1 MHMQNAVF
9 KFILCKCVF
18 PKNWTCTSIWLKSDL
33 WFAPTNSMPLHCQI
47 FNSLRQIQCHQIS
60 NLSKQIKDLV
70 FIIDLFMK
78 YNVSQII
85 PRKGKYL
92 WINSS
97 DTSSIL
103 DVEFNFS
110 WMHWISWWTILIY
123 TVTLWHKELILL

>member
-33 WFAPTNSMPLHCQI
+33 WSAPTNSMQLHCQI
-47 FNSLRQIQCHQIS
+47 FNSLRQMS
-60 NLSKQIKDLV
+60 PDIKFVKADQR
-70 FIIDLFMK
+70 FDFHHIDVFMK

-85 PRKGKYL
+85 PRKGIYL

-103 DVEFNFS
+103 DAEFNFS

-123 TVTLWHKELILL
+123 TVTLWHEELILL